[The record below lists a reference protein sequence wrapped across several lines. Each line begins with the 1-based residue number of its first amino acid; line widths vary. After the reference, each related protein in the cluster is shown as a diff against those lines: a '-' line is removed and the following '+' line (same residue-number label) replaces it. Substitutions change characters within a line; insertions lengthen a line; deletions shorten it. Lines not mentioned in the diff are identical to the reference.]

1 MPISLIVLPTLPS
14 PCSAVFFFFLA
25 SPFST
30 AGPLFDATWRRKN
43 TFRRDIGIFSLS
55 RQYHCNKCLRDD
67 SINRTAKI
75 LLENVSLDGRV
86 VSTKFFLH
94 VCTCKPTSVRL
105 HASNKDNILM
115 KEVWPVISSAWSDN
129 GNRLSR
135 TFVYATR
142 VVSANRQRPPNHR
155 NRNYLEEARCTS
167 IELCAHTGT
176 WKNTREA
183 WAALVAPWVFI
194 QLFPVRI
201 KNWKTC
207 AVLYRV
213 MESTKEVEKKT
224 THRVGTSVVS

>member
-1 MPISLIVLPTLPS
+1 
-14 PCSAVFFFFLA
+14 
-25 SPFST
+25 
-30 AGPLFDATWRRKN
+30 
-43 TFRRDIGIFSLS
+43 
-55 RQYHCNKCLRDD
+55 
-67 SINRTAKI
+67 
-75 LLENVSLDGRV
+75 
-86 VSTKFFLH
+86 
-94 VCTCKPTSVRL
+94 
-105 HASNKDNILM
+105 M

-155 NRNYLEEARCTS
+155 NINYLEEARCTS

-224 THRVGTSVVS
+224 THRVGTPVVSEGFPAPFSSYIPLRAEFIHSWNPLNIMRMQAIWRTKQNKFFLLGIEVYFHVKISYCSVPQIGRIPTGWSHYFLRALSPLPECPIL